1 MTTDLRNKL
10 KLKTRELMQNEAL
23 ANSLPPPK
31 SAEEILKKYDG
42 DYEKAIEAA
51 KRTNPDVNRVIEG
64 RRAAGEE

>member
-1 MTTDLRNKL
+1 
-10 KLKTRELMQNEAL
+10 MQNEAL